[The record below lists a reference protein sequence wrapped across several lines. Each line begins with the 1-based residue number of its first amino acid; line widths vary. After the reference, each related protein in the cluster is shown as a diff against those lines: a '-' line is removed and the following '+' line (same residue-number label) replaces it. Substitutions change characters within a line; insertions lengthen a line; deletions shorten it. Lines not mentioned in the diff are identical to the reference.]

1 MRYRERAKLDK
12 IREKNISKFF
22 YVYKY
27 CDFQNNYNLKD
38 YLFLE
43 NCAIAKCQNFTKLGI
58 FFYYFFKDC
67 AIARE
72 QNLTRLE
79 KNIFQ
84 NFFIFISIV
93 ISKTTII

>member
-1 MRYRERAKLDK
+1 MPKFYK
-12 IREKNISKFF
+12 IREKYISKFF
-22 YVYKY
+22 YFYNY

-38 YLFLE
+38 YLLLE
-43 NCAIAKCQNFTKLGI
+43 N
-58 FFYYFFKDC
+58 C

-79 KNIFQ
+79 KKIFQ